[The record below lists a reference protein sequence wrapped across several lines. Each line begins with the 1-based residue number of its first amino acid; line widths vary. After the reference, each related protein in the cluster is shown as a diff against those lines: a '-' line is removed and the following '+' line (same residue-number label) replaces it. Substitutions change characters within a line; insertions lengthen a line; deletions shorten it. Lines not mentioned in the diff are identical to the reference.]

1 MAIVGN
7 SYNSNVIL
15 GSAFLR
21 NYLVTLDYESYEMTF
36 AVSTNAVEG
45 VTLTIDDTSD
55 NDD

>member
-1 MAIVGN
+1 MAIVGD

-36 AVSTNAVEG
+36 AVSANAVEG